1 MHHSLGI
8 PELVALIFA
17 ELQCPYPHEN
27 LSHRDLAALARTC
40 KTFQEPALDL
50 LWREQT
56 TLANVLRCLPSY
68 LWQEKESFGWYS
80 CREFSILGPIRTAD
94 WNVPLSYASRIQKLA
109 LSDSK
114 FHTADIFETIRSG
127 LPCDYLCPNLKR
139 LVFQLNTDSLFP
151 SIHLFLGPKV
161 VDVYM
166 SSPPSSRISSLSGLP
181 LRCWD
186 LKRLSM
192 VTYSWQHDDLLLA
205 TDSEIALSLERI
217 EDLDVDKLDRAAIE
231 HLSRLPTLQSLSLYS
246 PHSRHFEPSSRCPS
260 RTLEDSPRHL
270 FPVLRDLCFSD
281 TTFDFVLEF
290 LDMLTDGRLAGVYI
304 GTSDAVAKTATGQ
317 LYAALASHLS
327 HTALQILSVK
337 RAQDSEIDTPPA
349 GTITNYVVDRHSLQ
363 TLFCFAN
370 LTDLHLQPPVGF
382 DLNDVVAWEMARAWP
397 KLTTLCLDAA
407 TDFHYPSSISIHG
420 LRAFAKHCD
429 DLASLSITL
438 DASTVPLDVSSESI
452 AQSTLTCLNI
462 GLSPITDPLA
472 VAHVLSELFPNLA
485 CVHHD
490 GDWVLSQ
497 HEMHDDDRMAEMR
510 IDAARWK
517 EAEARLPRV
526 VGKNA

>member
-1 MHHSLGI
+1 MHYSLSI
-8 PELVALIFA
+8 PEPVVLIFA
-17 ELQCPYPHEN
+17 ELLSPYPNEN

-40 KTFQEPALDL
+40 RTFQEPALDL

-56 TLANVLRCLPSY
+56 TLANMLRCLPSY
-68 LWQEKESFGWYS
+68 LWQEKD
-80 CREFSILGPIRTAD
+80 ILGPIRTED

-166 SSPPSSRISSLSGLP
+166 SPPSSRISSLSGLP
-181 LRCWD
+181 LRCRD
-186 LKRLSM
+186 LKRLPWI
-192 VTYSWQHDDLLLA
+192 TYSWQHDDLLLA

-246 PHSRHFEPSSRCPS
+246 PQSRHLEPSSRCPS
-260 RTLEDSPRHL
+260 RTLEDSPHYL
-270 FPVLRDLCFSD
+270 FPALRDLCFSD

-290 LDMLTDGRLAGVYI
+290 LDMLTEGRL
-304 GTSDAVAKTATGQ
+304 DGQ

-382 DLNDVVAWEMARAWP
+382 DLNDVVVWEMARAWP

-429 DLASLSITL
+429 DLAFLTITL
-438 DASTVPLDVSSESI
+438 DASTVPPDISSENIS
-452 AQSTLTCLNI
+452 QSSLTSLDI
-462 GLSPITDPLA
+462 GLSPITDSLA
-472 VAHVLSELFPNLA
+472 VAQVLSGLFPNLA
-485 CVHHD
+485 GVHHD

-526 VGKNA
+526 VEKNRK